1 MSKDIKSVN
10 YGLEKIFEGAQD
22 FLPLLGTDY
31 VELYVG
37 NAKQAAHFYKTAFG
51 FQSHAYRGLETGAK
65 DSVSYVLTQDK
76 IKLMLTT
83 PLSSKSNLND
93 HIVKHGDGVKV
104 IALWVDDA
112 RQAYKETTSRGAK
125 SYMEPT
131 VEKDEFGEVVRAG
144 IYTYGETVHL
154 FVERKNYNGA
164 FLPGFVKWESDY
176 NPPVSGLK
184 YIDHMVGNVGWNQM
198 NTWVKWYEDVM
209 GFENFLSFDDKQIHT
224 EYSAL
229 MSKVMS
235 NGNGRIKF
243 PINEPAEGKK
253 RSQIE
258 EYLDF
263 YEGAGVQHIAVATD
277 DIIKTVSQLR
287 SNGVEFLSHP
297 PEEYYR
303 AVPGRLEEFSHE
315 LKEDIEKLKA
325 LGIMIDADEEGYLLQ
340 IFTKPVQDRPT
351 LFFEIIQR
359 MGARGFGAGNFK
371 ALFESIE
378 REQAKRGTL

>member
-1 MSKDIKSVN
+1 MAKEVKSAN

-31 VELYVG
+31 VEFYVG

-51 FQSHAYRGLETGAK
+51 FQSYAYKGLETGSK
-65 DSVSYVLTQDK
+65 DTVSYVLKQDK
-76 IKLMLTT
+76 IRLVLTT
-83 PLSSKSNLND
+83 PLNSSHPIND
-93 HIVKHGDGVKV
+93 HIVKHGDGVKIV
-104 IALWVDDA
+104 ALWVDDA
-112 RQAYKETTSRGAK
+112 RKSFEETISRGAT
-125 SYMEPT
+125 SYMEPV

-144 IYTYGETVHL
+144 IYTYGETVHM
-154 FVERKNYNGA
+154 FVERKNYNGT
-164 FLPGFVKWESDY
+164 FMPGFEKWNSDY
-176 NPPVSGLK
+176 NPEPVGLK
-184 YIDHMVGNVGWNQM
+184 YIDHMVGNVGWGEM

-209 GFENFLSFDDKQIHT
+209 GFVNFLSFDDNQIHT

-263 YEGAGVQHIAVATD
+263 YEGPGVQHIAVATD
-277 DIIKTVSQLR
+277 DIINTVSAMR
-287 SNGVEFLSHP
+287 KRGVEFLSIP

-315 LKEDIEKLKA
+315 LREDIEVLKG

-340 IFTKPVQDRPT
+340 IFTKPVEDRPT

-359 MGARGFGAGNFK
+359 MGARGFGVGNFK